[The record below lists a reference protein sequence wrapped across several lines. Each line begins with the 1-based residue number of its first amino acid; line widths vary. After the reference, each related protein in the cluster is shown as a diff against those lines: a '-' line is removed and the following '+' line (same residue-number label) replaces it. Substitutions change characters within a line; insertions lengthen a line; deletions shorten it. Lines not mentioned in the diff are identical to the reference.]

1 MTDEVIHGQC
11 AVEENTEAFDSVRE
25 RDCGIVKLKG
35 VDRNRG
41 QFLSCSGEHRFC
53 LLTIYLKFVLR
64 HPVCDVQITFRC
76 GFQKSV
82 GVFR

>member
-1 MTDEVIHGQC
+1 MK
-11 AVEENTEAFDSVRE
+11 FSMDSMLSRRTPRLLTVRE

-41 QFLSCSGEHRFC
+41 QFLSCSDEHRFC
-53 LLTIYLKFVLR
+53 LFTIYLKFVLCR
-64 HPVCDVQITFRC
+64 PVFDVRITVRC

-82 GVFR
+82 DVFR